1 MSRLEFLIYCL
12 IFCLLSFIM
21 GFINGVENEKFSRDH
36 ANLKLQQCQA
46 QLVSQ

>member
-1 MSRLEFLIYCL
+1 MNKIEILVYAAIISGLWFLV
-12 IFCLLSFIM
+12 
-21 GFINGVENEKFSRDH
+21 GFKYGVDNEKFSRDH